1 MDRTAWIAVVIATI
15 GLLASIF
22 WQQRQLA
29 EARAR
34 SLQQQALLAAHAT
47 PTPQQFVQTPTPAT
61 QKTGAPSAQE
71 AAKKIPAVP
80 DQVEILKSD
89 VAELHFSNNRGGL
102 STVSLLQHT
111 AEQGNLVQLNT
122 DRTTAIGAITQNPRD
137 WQDSGYSLSTDST
150 AGTATLKRTTDDG
163 LQITKVYTLAKEAGL
178 KDDYQIK
185 LVIDFT
191 NKGTAPFQTPGYFVS
206 TGAAEPIHRS
216 DRTYATQFDWYRD
229 GKFNSISVTYF
240 DTTKLFGLF
249 QTSGPKDVYTATA
262 DRILWTAVSNQYFAT
277 ILAPQ
282 EMTANQVWSAPVDLP
297 TDDSQPPL
305 KALQGALEVPGFSL
319 APGESKSISFAIYA
333 GPKEFTRLAK
343 LPNDQAE
350 IMNFGWAKWV
360 SELLLTAMNTLHA
373 WVKSYALAIIIMTII
388 IRSLLWPLQ
397 NAATKS
403 MRKMAK
409 LSPIMSELREKYKDD
424 PQRMN
429 QETMKLYKEYGVNP
443 FGGCLPMLV
452 QIPIFFGFYGMLDKA
467 IELRNSSFLWVRD
480 LSQPDTV
487 FHIGGIPINIL
498 PLVMAATQLWQM
510 SITPKTGDPAQQRM
524 FLFMPLIFLFICYNY
539 ASGLALYWTVQNLF
553 FVAQMYLTR
562 SQADAPLVKVA
573 KSPDVTRRLRSGDAR
588 IRRRQ

>member
-1 MDRTAWIAVVIATI
+1 MDRTAWIAIVVATI
-15 GLLASIF
+15 GLVASIY
-22 WQQRQLA
+22 WQQRQMA
-29 EARAR
+29 EARAKY
-34 SLQQQALLAAHAT
+34 LQDQAALTAQATAT
-47 PTPQQFVQTPTPAT
+47 PPQTAQTRGTPASST
-61 QKTGAPSAQE
+61 ATNQSPVEEQ
-71 AAKKIPAVP
+71 PRQAVP
-80 DQVEILKSD
+80 DKEETLKSD
-89 VAELHFSNNRGGL
+89 VAQLRFSNNRGGL
-102 STVSLLQHT
+102 GTVELLKHQ
-111 AEQGNLVQLNT
+111 AEQGQFVELNAG
-122 DRTTAIGAITQNPRD
+122 RTPAIGAITQNPNS
-137 WQDSGYSLSTDST
+137 WQDSGYELSTDPT
-150 AGTATLKRTTDDG
+150 AGTATLRRTSAGD
-163 LQITKVYTLAKEAGL
+163 LEITKVYTLSKQAGL
-178 KDDYQIK
+178 KDDYQINLAITFK
-185 LVIDFT
+185 NNGSATFE
-191 NKGTAPFQTPGYFVS
+191 TPGFFVS

-216 DRTYATQFDWYRD
+216 DRIYATQFDWYRD
-229 GKFNSISVTYF
+229 GKFNSIAVNYF
-240 DTTKLFGLF
+240 DPGKLFGLF
-249 QTSGPKDVYTATA
+249 QTSGPKDVYSATA
-262 DRILWTAVSNQYFAT
+262 DKILWAAVSNQYFAT

-282 EMTANQVWSAPVDLP
+282 ETDGTQVWAIPVNLP
-297 TDDSQPPL
+297 AEDGEQPIR
-305 KALQGALEVPGFSL
+305 AIQGAIEIPAFTLPS
-319 APGESKSISFAIYA
+319 GESKTVSFNIYA
-333 GPKEFTRLAK
+333 GPKEFDRLAK
-343 LPNDQAE
+343 LPNDQAD

-360 SELLLTAMNTLHA
+360 SEILLTVMNTLHA

-409 LSPIMSELREKYKDD
+409 LSPIMNELREKYKDD

-562 SQADAPLVKVA
+562 NQADAPLVRVPKTPPVA
-573 KSPDVTRRLRSGDAR
+573 KRKSYR
-588 IRRRQ
+588 

>member
-1 MDRTAWIAVVIATI
+1 MDRTAWIAIVLATI
-15 GLLASIF
+15 GLVASIY
-22 WQQRQLA
+22 WQQRQMA
-29 EARAR
+29 EQARAKY
-34 SLQQQALLAAHAT
+34 LQQQAALAAQATAT
-47 PTPQQFVQTPTPAT
+47 PQTAQTQGTPASSTATT
-61 QKTGAPSAQE
+61 QSPVEEQ
-71 AAKKIPAVP
+71 PRQAVP
-80 DQVEILKSD
+80 DKEERLKSD
-89 VAELHFSNNRGGL
+89 VAQLRFSNNRGGL
-102 STVSLLQHT
+102 GTVELLNHR
-111 AEQGNLVQLNT
+111 AEQGQFVELNAG
-122 DRTTAIGAITQNPRD
+122 RTPAIGAITQNPNS
-137 WQDSGYSLSTDST
+137 WQDSGYELSTDPT
-150 AGTATLKRTTDDG
+150 AGTATLRRTTAGD
-163 LQITKVYTLAKEAGL
+163 LEITKVYTLSKQAGL
-178 KDDYQIK
+178 KDDYQISLAITFK
-185 LVIDFT
+185 NNGST
-191 NKGTAPFQTPGYFVS
+191 PFETPGFFVG

-216 DRTYATQFDWYRD
+216 DRIYATQFDWYRD
-229 GKFNSISVTYF
+229 GKFNSIAVNYF
-240 DTTKLFGLF
+240 DPGKLFGLF
-249 QTSGPKDVYTATA
+249 QTSGPKDVYSATA
-262 DRILWTAVSNQYFAT
+262 DKILWAAVSNQYFAT

-282 EMTANQVWSAPVDLP
+282 ETEGKQVWAIPVNLP
-297 TDDSQPPL
+297 TEDGQQPIR
-305 KALQGALEVPGFSL
+305 AIQGAIEIPAFTLSS
-319 APGESKSISFAIYA
+319 GESKTVNFNIYA
-333 GPKEFTRLAK
+333 GPKEFDRLAK
-343 LPNDQAE
+343 LPNDQAD

-360 SELLLTAMNTLHA
+360 SELLLTVMNTLHS

-409 LSPIMSELREKYKDD
+409 LSPIMNELREKYKDD

-487 FHIGGIPINIL
+487 FHIGGIPVNIL

-562 SQADAPLVKVA
+562 NQADAPLVRVPKTPPVA
-573 KSPDVTRRLRSGDAR
+573 KRKSYR
-588 IRRRQ
+588 

>member
-1 MDRTAWIAVVIATI
+1 MDRTAWIVIALATI
-15 GLLASIF
+15 GLVGSIV
-22 WQQRQLA
+22 WEQRQVA
-29 EARAR
+29 EARIKF
-34 SLQQQALLAAHAT
+34 LQQQAALAAQAT
-47 PTPQQFVQTPTPAT
+47 PTPEATPSPGPTT
-61 QKTGAPSAQE
+61 S
-71 AAKKIPAVP
+71 P
-80 DQVEILKSD
+80 DQVTQPLTDQKPREEQPEHYETLKSN
-89 VAELHFSNNRGGL
+89 VAELSFSNNKGGL
-102 STVSLLQHT
+102 VTVGLLNHR
-111 AEQGNLVQLNT
+111 AEQGQLVQLNT
-122 DRTTAIGAITQNPRD
+122 DRSPAIGAITQNPNY
-137 WQDSGYSLSTDST
+137 WQDSGYALSTDSSN
-150 AGTATLKRTTDDG
+150 GTATLKRTAAGG
-163 LQITKVYTLAKEAGL
+163 LEITKVYTLAKDAGL
-178 KDDYQIK
+178 KDEYQFK
-185 LVIDFT
+185 LEITFKND
-191 NKGTAPFQTPGYFVS
+191 GTAAFNTPGYFVS
-206 TGAAEPIHRS
+206 TGAAEPIHRT
-216 DRTYATQFDWYRD
+216 DRIYATQFDWYRD
-229 GKFNSISVTYF
+229 GKFNSIAVNYF
-240 DTTKLFGLF
+240 DPGKLFGMF

-262 DRILWTAVSNQYFAT
+262 DKILWAAVSNQYFAT

-282 EMTANQVWSAPVDLP
+282 EASGQQVWARPLTIPDEIG
-297 TDDSQPPL
+297 QPPI
-305 KALQGALEVPGFSL
+305 KAIQGAIEIPGFNL
-319 APGESKSISFAIYA
+319 PAGETKTVTFHIYA

-343 LPNDQAE
+343 LPNDQAD

-360 SELLLTAMNTLHA
+360 SELLLTVMNTLHA
-373 WVKSYALAIIIMTII
+373 VVKSYALAIIIMTII

-409 LSPIMSELREKYKDD
+409 LSPIMNELRVKYKDD

-443 FGGCLPMLV
+443 FGGCLPMVV

-467 IELRNSSFLWVRD
+467 IELRNSSFLWVHD

-562 SQADAPLVKVA
+562 KQADAPLVKVSPPPPIVKR
-573 KSPDVTRRLRSGDAR
+573 KSYR
-588 IRRRQ
+588 

>member
-15 GLLASIF
+15 GLVASMY
-22 WQQRQLA
+22 WQQHQMA
-29 EARAR
+29 EARAKY
-34 SLQQQALLAAHAT
+34 LQQQAVLAAQAT
-47 PTPQQFVQTPTPAT
+47 PAATPQSQTTGPSPLATPPTPA
-61 QKTGAPSAQE
+61 QDL
-71 AAKKIPAVP
+71 AAKIPSVP
-80 DQVEILKSD
+80 DQVGTLKND

-102 STVSLLQHT
+102 SNVLLLKHS
-111 AEQGNLVQLNT
+111 AEEGHFVQLNSG
-122 DRTTAIGAITQNPRD
+122 RTAAIGAITQNPRD
-137 WQDSGYSLSTDST
+137 WQDSGYELSTDPG
-150 AGTATLKRTTDDG
+150 AGTATLKRTVAEG
-163 LQITKVYTLAKEAGL
+163 LEIKKTYTLAKQAGL

-191 NKGTAPFQTPGYFVS
+191 NTGTSKLATPGYFVS
-206 TGAAEPIHRS
+206 TGTAVPIHRS
-216 DRTYATQFDWYRD
+216 DRIFATQFDWYRD
-229 GKFNSISVTYF
+229 GKFNSIAVNYF
-240 DTTKLFGLF
+240 DPGKLFGLF

-262 DRILWTAVSNQYFAT
+262 DRILWVAVSDQYFAT
-277 ILAPQ
+277 ILAPL
-282 EMTANQVWSAPVDLP
+282 EETGSQVWAIPVDLP
-297 TDDSQPPL
+297 TEDGQAPL
-305 KALQGALEVPGFSL
+305 KGIEGAVEIPGFSL
-319 APGESKSISFAIYA
+319 APGESKTVSFAIYA

-360 SELLLTAMNTLHA
+360 SEILLTVMNTLHA

-409 LSPIMSELREKYKDD
+409 LSPIMNELREKYKDD

-429 QETMKLYKEYGVNP
+429 QETMKLYKEYGINP

-487 FHIGGIPINIL
+487 FHLAGIPINIL

-562 SQADAPLVKVA
+562 NQADAPLVKVA
-573 KSPDVTRRLRSGDAR
+573 KSPAMAKRRSYR
-588 IRRRQ
+588 

>member
-1 MDRTAWIAVVIATI
+1 MDRTAWIAIVLATV
-15 GLLASIF
+15 GLVASLY
-22 WQQRQLA
+22 WQQRQMV
-29 EARAR
+29 EARAKY
-34 SLQQQALLAAHAT
+34 LQQQAALAAQAT
-47 PTPQQFVQTPTPAT
+47 PPPKPAPKPVETAPANATTQSPVEEPSHQQMPEEDET
-61 QKTGAPSAQE
+61 
-71 AAKKIPAVP
+71 
-80 DQVEILKSD
+80 LKSE

-102 STVSLLQHT
+102 ATVDLLNHR
-111 AEQGNLVQLNT
+111 AEEGQLVQLNT
-122 DRTTAIGAITQNPRD
+122 KLTPAIGAITQNPNS
-137 WQDSGYSLSTDST
+137 WQDGGYDLSTDSA
-150 AGTATLKRTTDDG
+150 AGTATLKRTVADG
-163 LQITKVYTLAKEAGL
+163 LEITKVYTLSKQAGL
-178 KDDYQIK
+178 KDDYQIRLAITFK
-185 LVIDFT
+185 NNGSATFE
-191 NKGTAPFQTPGYFVS
+191 TPGFFVS
-206 TGAAEPIHRS
+206 TGAAEPIHRT
-216 DRTYATQFDWYRD
+216 DRIYATQFDWYRD
-229 GKFNSISVTYF
+229 GKFNSIAVNYF
-240 DTTKLFGLF
+240 DPGKILGLF
-249 QTSGPKDVYTATA
+249 QTSGPRDVYSATA
-262 DRILWTAVSNQYFAT
+262 DKILWAAVSNQYFAT

-282 EMTANQVWSAPVDLP
+282 GIDGTQVWATPVNLS
-297 TDDSQPPL
+297 TNDDQPVR
-305 KALQGALEVPGFSL
+305 AIQGAMEIPAFSL
-319 APGESKSISFAIYA
+319 PSGDAKTVVFNIYA
-333 GPKEFTRLAK
+333 GPKEFNRLAG

-360 SELLLTAMNTLHA
+360 SELLLTVMITLHG

-409 LSPIMSELREKYKDD
+409 LSPIMNELREKYKDD
-424 PQRMN
+424 PQRLN

-487 FHIGGIPINIL
+487 FHVGSIPINIL

-553 FVAQMYLTR
+553 FVAQMYLTKG
-562 SQADAPLVKVA
+562 QADAPLVRVKKSPPVA
-573 KSPDVTRRLRSGDAR
+573 KRKSYR
-588 IRRRQ
+588 

>member
-15 GLLASIF
+15 GLIASMY
-22 WQQRQLA
+22 WQQHQMA
-29 EARAR
+29 EARAKY
-34 SLQQQALLAAHAT
+34 LQQQAVLAAQAT
-47 PTPQQFVQTPTPAT
+47 PAATPQSQTTGPSPLATPPTPA
-61 QKTGAPSAQE
+61 QDL
-71 AAKKIPAVP
+71 AAKIPSVP
-80 DQVEILKSD
+80 DQVGTLKND

-102 STVSLLQHT
+102 SNVLLLKHS
-111 AEQGNLVQLNT
+111 AEEGHFVQLNSG
-122 DRTTAIGAITQNPRD
+122 RTAAIGAITQNPRD
-137 WQDSGYSLSTDST
+137 WQDSGYELSTDPG
-150 AGTATLKRTTDDG
+150 AGTATLKRTVAEG
-163 LQITKVYTLAKEAGL
+163 LEIKKTYTLAKQAGL

-191 NKGTAPFQTPGYFVS
+191 NTGTSKLATPGYFVS
-206 TGAAEPIHRS
+206 TGTAVPIHRS
-216 DRTYATQFDWYRD
+216 DRIFATQFDWYRD
-229 GKFNSISVTYF
+229 GKFNSIAVNYF
-240 DTTKLFGLF
+240 DPGKLFGLF

-262 DRILWTAVSNQYFAT
+262 DRILWVAVSDQYFAT
-277 ILAPQ
+277 ILAPL
-282 EMTANQVWSAPVDLP
+282 EETGSQVWAIPVDLP
-297 TDDSQPPL
+297 TEDGQAPL
-305 KALQGALEVPGFSL
+305 KGIEGAVEIPGFSL
-319 APGESKSISFAIYA
+319 APGESKTVSFAIYA

-360 SELLLTAMNTLHA
+360 SEILLTVMNTLHA

-409 LSPIMSELREKYKDD
+409 LSPIMNELREKYKDD

-429 QETMKLYKEYGVNP
+429 QETMKLYKEYGINP

-487 FHIGGIPINIL
+487 FHLAGIPINIL

-562 SQADAPLVKVA
+562 NQADAPLVKVA
-573 KSPDVTRRLRSGDAR
+573 KSPAMAKRRSYR
-588 IRRRQ
+588 

>member
-1 MDRTAWIAVVIATI
+1 MDRTGWIAVIIAAL
-15 GLLASIF
+15 GLLASMY
-22 WQQRQLA
+22 WQQHQMA
-29 EARAR
+29 EARAKY
-34 SLQQQALLAAHAT
+34 SQQQALLAAQAT
-47 PTPQQFVQTPTPAT
+47 PTATPSSQTPSPAPPAAAASPA
-61 QKTGAPSAQE
+61 QDLSA
-71 AAKKIPAVP
+71 KVSSIP
-80 DQVEILKSD
+80 DQVATLKSN
-89 VAELHFSNNRGGL
+89 VAELWFSNNRGGL
-102 STVSLLQHT
+102 STVSLLQHS
-111 AEQGNLVQLNT
+111 AEQGNFVRLNT

-137 WQDSGYSLSTDST
+137 WHDSGYELSTNPGS
-150 AGTATLKRTTDDG
+150 GTATLKRTTAEG
-163 LQITKVYTLAKEAGL
+163 LEITKVYTLAKQAGL
-178 KDDYQIK
+178 QDEYQIK
-185 LVIDFT
+185 LLIDFT
-191 NKGTAPFQTPGYFVS
+191 NKGNATFETPGYFVS
-206 TGAAEPIHRS
+206 AGAAEPIHRT
-216 DRTYATQFDWYRD
+216 DRIFATQFDWYRD
-229 GKFNSISVTYF
+229 GKFNSISVNYF
-240 DTTKLFGLF
+240 DPGKLFGMF
-249 QTSGPKDVYTATA
+249 QTSGPRDVYVTTA
-262 DRILWTAVSNQYFAT
+262 DRILWAAVSNQYFAT

-282 EMTANQVWSAPVDLP
+282 EVTGTQVWAVPVDLP
-297 TDDSQPPL
+297 TEDGQAPFRGIE
-305 KALQGALEVPGFSL
+305 GAMQVPGFSL
-319 APGESKSISFAIYA
+319 APGESKSVSFAIYA

-360 SELLLTAMNTLHA
+360 SEMLLIAMNTLHP

-409 LSPIMSELREKYKDD
+409 LSPIMNELREKYKDD

-487 FHIGGIPINIL
+487 FHVAGIPINIL

-524 FLFMPLIFLFICYNY
+524 FLFMPVIFLFICYNY

-562 SQADAPLVKVA
+562 NQADAPLVKVA
-573 KSPDVTRRLRSGDAR
+573 KSPAVAKRRSYR
-588 IRRRQ
+588 

>member
-1 MDRTAWIAVVIATI
+1 MDRTAWIAVVLATI
-15 GLLASIF
+15 GLIASMY
-22 WQQRQLA
+22 WQQHQMA
-29 EARAR
+29 EARAKY
-34 SLQQQALLAAHAT
+34 LQQQAVLAAQAT
-47 PTPQQFVQTPTPAT
+47 PAATPQSQTFGPSPLATPPTPA
-61 QKTGAPSAQE
+61 QDL
-71 AAKKIPAVP
+71 AAKIPSVP
-80 DQVEILKSD
+80 DQVGTLKSD

-102 STVSLLQHT
+102 SNVLLLKHS
-111 AEQGNLVQLNT
+111 AEEGHFVQLNSGHT
-122 DRTTAIGAITQNPRD
+122 AAIGAITQNPRD
-137 WQDSGYSLSTDST
+137 WQDSGYELSTDPG
-150 AGTATLKRTTDDG
+150 AGTATLKRTVGEG
-163 LQITKVYTLAKEAGL
+163 LEIKKTYTLAKQAGL

-191 NKGTAPFQTPGYFVS
+191 NTGTSKLATPGYFVS
-206 TGAAEPIHRS
+206 TGTAVPIHRS
-216 DRTYATQFDWYRD
+216 DRIFATQFDWYRD
-229 GKFNSISVTYF
+229 GKFNSIAVNYF
-240 DTTKLFGLF
+240 DPGKLFGLF

-262 DRILWTAVSNQYFAT
+262 DRILWVAVSDQYFAT
-277 ILAPQ
+277 ILAPL
-282 EMTANQVWSAPVDLP
+282 EETGSQVWAIPVDLP
-297 TDDSQPPL
+297 TEDGQAPL
-305 KALQGALEVPGFSL
+305 KGIEGAVEIPGFSL
-319 APGESKSISFAIYA
+319 APGESKTVSFAIYA

-360 SELLLTAMNTLHA
+360 SEILLTVMNTLHA

-409 LSPIMSELREKYKDD
+409 LSPIMNELREKYKDD

-429 QETMKLYKEYGVNP
+429 QETMKLYKEYGINP

-487 FHIGGIPINIL
+487 FHLAGIPINIL

-562 SQADAPLVKVA
+562 NQADVPLVKVA
-573 KSPDVTRRLRSGDAR
+573 KSPAMAKRRSYR
-588 IRRRQ
+588 